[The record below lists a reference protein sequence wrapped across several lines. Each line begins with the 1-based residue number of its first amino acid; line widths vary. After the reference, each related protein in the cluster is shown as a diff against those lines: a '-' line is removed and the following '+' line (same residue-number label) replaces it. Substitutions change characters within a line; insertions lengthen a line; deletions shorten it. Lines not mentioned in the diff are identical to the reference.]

1 MPSKTGGGR
10 TVMPVVAVAV
20 RWSTESVA
28 VNITEAD
35 TGPVGVKENVPVTG
49 LLPKVVN
56 VAPAGSP
63 VAVKV
68 SVFISASSAVAMK
81 VVRTPIEVITELGA
95 EIRRKSGGEGA
106 LGWNVSTFGVAP
118 PLVMVTH
125 KPVTLVPIQR
135 PDTASMVVNPVE
147 TTL

>member
-1 MPSKTGGGR
+1 M
-10 TVMPVVAVAV
+10 
-20 RWSTESVA
+20 
-28 VNITEAD
+28 
-35 TGPVGVKENVPVTG
+35 
-49 LLPKVVN
+49 
-56 VAPAGSP
+56 
-63 VAVKV
+63 
-68 SVFISASSAVAMK
+68 FISASSAVAMK

-125 KPVTLVPIQR
+125 KPVTLVPIHR